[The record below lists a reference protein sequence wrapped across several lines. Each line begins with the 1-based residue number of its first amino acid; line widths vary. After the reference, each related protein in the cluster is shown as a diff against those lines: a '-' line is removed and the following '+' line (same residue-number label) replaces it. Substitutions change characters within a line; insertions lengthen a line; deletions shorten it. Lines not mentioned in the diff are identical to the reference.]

1 MFVTSRR
8 TELTNFLR
16 ITVGTKEEM
25 QKFIDFLKDYLK

>member
-8 TELTNFLR
+8 TGLTTSFVSL
-16 ITVGTKEEM
+16 VGTKEEM